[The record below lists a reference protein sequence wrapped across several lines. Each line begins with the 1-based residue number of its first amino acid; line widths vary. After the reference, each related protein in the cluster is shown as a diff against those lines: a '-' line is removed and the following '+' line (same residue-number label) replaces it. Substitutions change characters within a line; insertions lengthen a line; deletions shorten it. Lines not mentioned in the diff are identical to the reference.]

1 MSDDGLIAVVL
12 STLRKA
18 GWWCARLQSGTAHGG
33 RMKLAPAGS
42 PDVIAIIPRR
52 KLDHVTW
59 WVDATPVMIECKARK
74 GKMREK
80 QLELRAW
87 CETHGVR
94 YVVVRSSEDVATLV
108 LYVWG

>member
-42 PDVIAIIPRR
+42 PDVVAIRAYTGR
-52 KLDHVTW
+52 GYL
-59 WVDATPVMIECKARK
+59 IECKARQ
-74 GKMREK
+74 GKIRRAQE
-80 QLELRAW
+80 ELKRWADDS
-87 CETHGVR
+87 GVE
-94 YVVVRSSEDVATLV
+94 YVVVRSSADVATLV
-108 LYVWG
+108 GKE